1 MYAILPLR
9 KNSKRLKKKN
19 IKKIKGKPLYYYILE
34 TIIKS
39 KLIKKIIITTDYKI
53 KFNHKKLIIIKRPKK
68 LTGNCS
74 MNLVIKDVLNKLNYN
89 EFIQLHATS
98 PLLKKTTIEKA
109 IKYFKKTN
117 HDSLFSVTKIQK
129 RFWNDKNKPY
139 NHKIAN
145 SPTTQSLK
153 ILFEENSGFYIFNR
167 KTFLKKNNRIGT
179 NPKLFEISKREA
191 IDIDDAD
198 DFEIVR
204 KMLS

>member
-34 TIIKS
+34 TLIRS

-53 KFNHKKLIIIKRPKK
+53 KFNHKKLLIIKRPKN
-68 LTGNCS
+68 LTGNCN

-117 HDSLFSVTKIQK
+117 YDSLFSVTKIQK
-129 RFWNDKNKPY
+129 RFWNDKSKPY
-139 NHKIAN
+139 NHKITN

-153 ILFEENSGFYIFNR
+153 ILFEENSGFYIFNK

-191 IDIDDAD
+191 IDIDDSD